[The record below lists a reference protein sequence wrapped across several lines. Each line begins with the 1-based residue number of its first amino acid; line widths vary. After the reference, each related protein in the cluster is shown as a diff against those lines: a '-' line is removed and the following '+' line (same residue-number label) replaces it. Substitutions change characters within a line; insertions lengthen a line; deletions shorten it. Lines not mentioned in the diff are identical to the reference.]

1 MDTASGAD
9 VEPSSH
15 DTAMLDYNAWLF
27 WHEATEERRQAQLD
41 RQAALAE
48 LTGGSIGARVFIS
61 ELAMVHP
68 SGLRMGDDSYIAAHA
83 YVTGAFHAGH
93 DCSVNAFAVVR
104 GAVTMGDGVRV
115 GAHTSILGF
124 NHAME
129 PDRPVHRQPLTERGI
144 TIGDDVWIG
153 SNVVIVDGVTVGSHA
168 VIGAGS
174 VVTKDVPAWAVVAG
188 NPARLIRDRRH
199 TSRATGTAHA
209 LAGLAA
215 KAREQAAAIIERS
228 WEPNTPVARGAAP
241 TDRTHTGQNAPA
253 DGTPTGRYVNAPGEP
268 ATLRA
273 HADAVELS
281 YLLSDAPP
289 GQLPQAEHVRRLRQG
304 QDPVTGLTP
313 LLDAAGSPGPPPAGF
328 EDGSAHYH
336 VLSLGYALDLLGSRF
351 EHPVGAVAR
360 MSPADLTAV
369 LDGLPWR
376 AAGWGAGATVDTLG
390 TALMWNLRHFP
401 AQGSRTAVD
410 AFLGGL
416 LVRCRRDSGLWSP
429 SRAADG
435 LLQAVNGYYR
445 AVRGSFAQFG
455 LPVPYPERVIDT
467 VLAHAADERHFGP
480 GRTTAC
486 NVLDVAHPLWLARR
500 QSAHRA
506 KEVTAWAAR
515 QMDAIIGQWVD
526 GQGFPFAHPP
536 LSGPQHR
543 DHRPGLQGTEM
554 WLATLWYVA
563 DLLGVAESLGY
574 RPRGVHRPEPALD
587 AHDDQAVTP
596 GR

>member
-1 MDTASGAD
+1 MTTASGAD

-15 DTAMLDYNAWLF
+15 DPNMLDYNAWLF
-27 WHEATEERRQAQLD
+27 WREATEERRGAQLD

-48 LTGGSIGARVFIS
+48 LSGGSIGARVFIS
-61 ELAMVHP
+61 ELAMVQP
-68 SGLRMGDDSYIAAHA
+68 TRLRMGDDSYIAAHA
-83 YVTGAFHAGH
+83 YVTGDFHAGD

-104 GAVTMGDGVRV
+104 GSVTMGDGVRV

-124 NHAME
+124 NHSME

-174 VVTKDVPAWAVVAG
+174 VVTRDVPAWAVVAG
-188 NPARLIRDRRH
+188 NPARFVRDRRH
-199 TSRATGTAHA
+199 ASRRAGAAHA

-215 KAREQAAAIIERS
+215 RAREQAATIIERS
-228 WEPNTPVARGAAP
+228 WEPDATA
-241 TDRTHTGQNAPA
+241 A
-253 DGTPTGRYVNAPGEP
+253 DGTRTGRYVNAPGDP

-289 GQLPQAEHVRRLRQG
+289 GQLPKSGHVRRLRQN

-313 LLDAAGSPGPPPAGF
+313 PLDASGSHGPPPAGF
-328 EDGSAHYH
+328 EDGTAHYH

-351 EHPVGAVAR
+351 EHPVGAVGR
-360 MSPADLTAV
+360 MSPAELTAV

-376 AAGWGAGATVDTLG
+376 GGGWAAGAAVDTLG

-401 AQGSRTAVD
+401 TLGSRTALD
-410 AFLGGL
+410 ALFGRL
-416 LVRCRRDSGLWSP
+416 LMRCHRDSGLWSP

-506 KEVTAWAAR
+506 KEVTAWASG
-515 QMDAIIGQWVD
+515 QVEAITEQWVD

-536 LSGPQHR
+536 LSGPRHR

-587 AHDDQAVTP
+587 GNDEPAVTP

>member
-1 MDTASGAD
+1 MDTASGAE

-15 DTAMLDYNAWLF
+15 DTTMLDYNAWLF
-27 WHEATEERRQAQLD
+27 WREASEERRTAQLD

-48 LTGGSIGARVFIS
+48 LSGGSIGARVFIS

-68 SGLRMGDDSYIAAHA
+68 TGLRMGDDSYIAAHA
-83 YVTGAFHAGH
+83 YVTGVFHAGD
-93 DCSVNAFAVVR
+93 DCSVNAYAVVR
-104 GAVTMGDGVRV
+104 GTVTMGDGVRV

-174 VVTKDVPAWAVVAG
+174 VVTRDVPAWAVVAG

-199 TSRATGTAHA
+199 ASRSAGAAHA

-215 KAREQAAAIIERS
+215 RAREQAAAIIERS
-228 WEPNTPVARGAAP
+228 WEPDAPTVGGTPV
-241 TDRTHTGQNAPA
+241 
-253 DGTPTGRYVNAPGEP
+253 GRYVNAPGEP

-289 GQLPQAEHVRRLRQG
+289 EQLPKTEHVRRLRRN

-313 LLDAAGSPGPPPAGF
+313 PLDASGAHGPPPAGF
-328 EDGSAHYH
+328 EDGTAHYH

-376 AAGWGAGATVDTLG
+376 AGGWAAGAVVDTLG

-401 AQGSRTAVD
+401 APGSRTALD
-410 AFLGGL
+410 AFFGRL

-500 QSAHRA
+500 QSTHRA
-506 KEVTAWAAR
+506 KEVTAWASG
-515 QMDAIIGQWVD
+515 QVNVIIEQWVD

-536 LSGPQHR
+536 LSGPAHR

-587 AHDDQAVTP
+587 VDDDAALTP